1 MALAHR
7 IAYATFAVLRK
18 LDFPVLFCFAGKDS
32 TAETL
37 EKCARDAGVNVQYQY
52 NAEKPTGKCAVLITG
67 QNRSLVTKLDAANCF
82 TVDHLEPNWAVVE
95 RAQAVYRCVLNF
107 VAIFLRMRNTYL

>member
-7 IAYATFAVLRK
+7 IAYAAFAVLRK

-52 NAEKPTGKCAVLITG
+52 NTEKPTGKCAVLITG

-107 VAIFLRMRNTYL
+107 VAVFMLFSL